1 MTLQIQLIL
10 CADAVLKQK
19 QQVLSSWENQ
29 TVLQYFKQHR
39 KKCFTFNRIFLRT
52 KNGIFWRSNQQRDL
66 LLLLSGK
73 RKTVYTIFEAIRFYY
88 GGNKD
93 HPFCR
98 ISATMKKNLKK
109 SDVVKHEFQVT
120 SYQMRVESLKA
131 RVEIKKCDFKSTS
144 HEFKFTNSRIF

>member
-88 GGNKD
+88 G
-93 HPFCR
+93 
-98 ISATMKKNLKK
+98 MKKNLKK
-109 SDVVKHEFQVT
+109 SDVVKHEFRVT